1 MVNQCLHGVLVL
13 PQELLGWKGWV
24 FFPHVMKG
32 ESWICRKWGWRRIN
46 HQMKPEKGN
55 NNLRE
60 EFTIQDPG

>member
-1 MVNQCLHGVLVL
+1 MG
-13 PQELLGWKGWV
+13 

>member
-1 MVNQCLHGVLVL
+1 VSSWSTGPSPRAAGLERMG
-13 PQELLGWKGWV
+13 

-55 NNLRE
+55 NNLKE